1 VKKWRKVYFPI
12 FNYLDGAFQG
22 MVNFK
27 RLSIEFYK
35 RWQKVKTVVVIG
47 GGITGLSALYELQ
60 KWKKSNGSDVRLVL
74 AESSNELGGKI
85 RTVKQNGFVI
95 EAGADSIVARK
106 METMPVI
113 EELGL
118 EKDVVYNATGRSFI
132 YNDGE
137 LKLIPEDAVFGIP
150 ASIESLAKSTL
161 ISAEGKVAALKD
173 FYTKNETFTKNDS
186 IGSFL
191 EHFLG
196 TELVE
201 KQIAPVLSGV
211 YSGNLSELTIASTLP
226 YLIDYKEEYGS
237 IIKGLE
243 ANKQKFK
250 GGERKF
256 LSFQNGLGS
265 LIDALEEK
273 LGEAEILKNT
283 KIHKIHRDN
292 SRYQVLLHN
301 QEIIE
306 ADYVVLSIPHTAA
319 EDLIDDMEL
328 KNEFSGLKNSSL
340 ISVYVG
346 FDVPDSILPAD
357 GTGFITA
364 NTDELSCNA
373 CTWTSRKW
381 EHTSKSGN
389 LLVRLF
395 YKSSHPSFSSLEKMD
410 KEELLEVALGD
421 IHKSLGINA
430 RPVASEIT
438 KWSDQMPN
446 YLITHPK
453 SVEVLESKMA
463 AYYPGVILAGCS
475 YYGVGIP
482 DCIKNGVA
490 SARKIIQISGK

>member
-1 VKKWRKVYFPI
+1 
-12 FNYLDGAFQG
+12 
-22 MVNFK
+22 M
-27 RLSIEFYK
+27 
-35 RWQKVKTVVVIG
+35 KTVLVIG

-60 KWKKSNGSDVRLVL
+60 KWKNSNGTDVRLVL
-74 AESSNELGGKI
+74 AEASNQLGGKI
-85 RTVKQNGFVI
+85 RTIIQDEFVM

-106 METMPVI
+106 MEEMTLF

-118 EKDVVYNATGRSFI
+118 GKEVVYNATGRSFI
-132 YNDGE
+132 YSDGQ

-161 ISAEGKVAALKD
+161 VSAEGKVAAMQD

-211 YSGNLSELTIASTLP
+211 YSGKLSDLTLASTLP
-226 YLIDYKEEYGS
+226 YLIDYKEQYGS

-265 LIDALEEK
+265 VIDALEEK
-273 LGEAEILKNT
+273 LADAEILKNT
-283 KIHKIHRDN
+283 KVTNIEKN
-292 SRYQVLLHN
+292 SSRYQVFLNN

-306 ADYVVLSIPHTAA
+306 ADFVVLSIPNTAA
-319 EDLIDDMEL
+319 ENLIDDPDL
-328 KNEFSGLKNSSL
+328 KNEFSRFKNSSL

-346 FDVPDSILPAD
+346 FDVPDSVLPAD

-381 EHTSKSGN
+381 EHTSNSGN

-395 YKSSHPSFSSLEKMD
+395 YKNSHPSYASLEKME
-410 KEELLEVALGD
+410 KEELLEIALGD
-421 IHKSLGINA
+421 IHKSLGISA
-430 RPVASEIT
+430 TPVASEVT
-438 KWSDQMPN
+438 KWADQMPN
-446 YLITHPK
+446 YLISHPK
-453 SVEVLESKMA
+453 SVEALESKMA
-463 AYYPGVILAGCS
+463 ADYSGIILAGCS

-482 DCIKNGVA
+482 DCIQNGID
-490 SARKIIQISGK
+490 SARKIIQTL